1 MLRAH
6 PVRWWVTTMLLVLVA
21 CSGAGDDA
29 GCEDGTLRED
39 VNDLTGGS
47 GADTRD
53 EAVGLELLNLDLE
66 ASDEAIGAAVAAAEP
81 GEGGAETV
89 EVTLEDGV
97 VVTMTLVPLD
107 PGWGIER
114 STWCEPA

>member
-1 MLRAH
+1 
-6 PVRWWVTTMLLVLVA
+6 MLLALVA

-39 VNDLTGGS
+39 VNEVAGGS
-47 GADTRD
+47 GADTRE
-53 EAVGLELLNLDLE
+53 EAVSLELRNLDLE

-81 GEGGAETV
+81 GEGGAEIV
-89 EVTLEDGV
+89 EVTTADGV
-97 VVTMTLVPLD
+97 VVTMTMVPLD

-114 STWCEPA
+114 SAWCEPA